1 MHIEVVDAL
10 RCIEPH
16 DETWLV
22 ASVDAWHGRQI
33 RTGTL
38 GCPVCRATY
47 PVVNGVADFTG
58 AATVPVDGAAADAS
72 APDAEAAMRLAALLD
87 LREAGGIV
95 VLAGR
100 HGALVDAL
108 EAMTAAHYVVLLAPT
123 EAWLGPGSALRV
135 RERVP
140 FASASVRAAAI
151 DGALADPDRLGQI
164 ARVIRPAGRLVAP
177 ASAPVPDEIRELARD
192 DRDWVGE
199 RQVGAT
205 PPVTLRRRAG

>member
-16 DETWLV
+16 EETWLV
-22 ASVDAWHGRQI
+22 ASVEAWHGRQI

-38 GCPVCRATY
+38 GCPVCRASY

-58 AATVPVDGAAADAS
+58 AATTAVDGSAAGG
-72 APDAEAAMRLAALLD
+72 APDVDDALRLAALLD

-95 VLAGR
+95 LLAGR
-100 HGALVDAL
+100 HAALVDAL
-108 EAMTAAHYVVLLAPT
+108 EAMTAAHYVVLLAPN
-123 EAWLGPGSALRV
+123 EAWSGPGSALRV
-135 RERVP
+135 RERLP
-140 FASASVRAAAI
+140 FASASVRAAAV
-151 DGALADPDRLGQI
+151 DGGLAGADLLGQM

-177 ASAPVPDEIRELARD
+177 VGTPVPDEISELARD

-199 RQVGAT
+199 RQAATT
-205 PPVTLRRRAG
+205 PPVALRRRAT